1 MIVTSMFLK
10 IAVNKYRYKV
20 YTVMV
25 TFGLAILFFSCNEK
39 IKDRQVE
46 RSFYYWKSV
55 FKLSDFEQQRL
66 DSLKVK
72 TIYIKF
78 FDVDWNGASNSA
90 VPVAK
95 LQNTGYQLPKNIKV
109 IPTVFITNECIKKSD
124 SSQTQKLANDIYSL
138 IQQIITAN
146 EFNAIAEIQIDCD
159 WTATTKEKYFQLLK
173 VIKKLWANTAIPVSA
188 TIRLHQIKFL
198 SKTGV
203 PPVDKGLL
211 MCYNMGNLKNPATK
225 NSILETEE
233 LKKYLGNLSDYP
245 LPLDV
250 ALPLF
255 NWKVLFRNNTYT
267 GLIESLPNDIFTSDF
282 TVKKEN
288 RFELLQD
295 TLLQGYDLKKGDILR
310 SEQSDYSE
318 ILSAAGEINKRLKNT
333 QPRVSLYHLD
343 SVILNKYT
351 LHELETIYNSLR

>member
-1 MIVTSMFLK
+1 RPI
-10 IAVNKYRYKV
+10 
-20 YTVMV
+20 
-25 TFGLAILFFSCNEK
+25 
-39 IKDRQVE
+39 E
-46 RSFYYWKSV
+46 RSFYYWKSI
-55 FKLSDFEQQRL
+55 FKLNDFEQQRL
-66 DSLKVK
+66 DSLNVK

-78 FDVDWNGASNSA
+78 FDVDWDDANSSA

-95 LQNTGYQLPKNIKV
+95 LQNTDYKLRKSIKM
-109 IPTVFITNECIKKSD
+109 IPTVFITNECIKKID
-124 SSQTQKLANDIYSL
+124 PSQTEKLANDIHSL
-138 IQQIITAN
+138 IQQIIATN

-159 WTATTKEKYFQLLK
+159 WTALTKEKYFLLLK
-173 VIKKLWANTAIPVSA
+173 SIKKLWANTAIPVSA

-255 NWKVLFRNNTYT
+255 NWKVLFRNNSYN
-267 GLIESLPNDIFTSDF
+267 GLIENLPDDIFTNAF

-288 RFELLQD
+288 RFELLKD

-351 LHELETIYNSLR
+351 LHELETIYNSMR

>member
-1 MIVTSMFLK
+1 MIITSMFLK
-10 IAVNKYRYKV
+10 IAVNKYKYKV

-25 TFGLAILFFSCNEK
+25 TFGLTILFFSCNEK
-39 IKDRQVE
+39 MKDRQVE
-46 RSFYYWKSV
+46 RSFYYWKSI
-55 FKLSDFEQQRL
+55 FKLNDFEQQRL
-66 DSLKVK
+66 DYLKVK

-78 FDVDWNGASNSA
+78 FDVDWNDANSSA

-95 LQNTGYQLPKNIKV
+95 LQNTDYKLTKSIKV
-109 IPTVFITNECIKKSD
+109 IPTVFITNECIKKID
-124 SSQTQKLANDIYSL
+124 SSQTEKLANDIHSL

-146 EFNAIAEIQIDCD
+146 EFNTIAEIQIDCD
-159 WTATTKEKYFQLLK
+159 WTALTKEKYFLLLK
-173 VIKKLWANTAIPVSA
+173 AIKKLCANTAIAVSA

-225 NSILETEE
+225 NSILDAEE

-250 ALPLF
+250 GLPLF
-255 NWKVLFRNNTYT
+255 DWKVLFRNNTYT
-267 GLIESLPNDIFTSDF
+267 GLIENLPDDIFTDAF

-288 RFELLQD
+288 RFELLKD
-295 TLLQGYDLKKGDILR
+295 TLIQAYDLKKGDILR

-351 LHELETIYNSLR
+351 FHELETIYNSMR